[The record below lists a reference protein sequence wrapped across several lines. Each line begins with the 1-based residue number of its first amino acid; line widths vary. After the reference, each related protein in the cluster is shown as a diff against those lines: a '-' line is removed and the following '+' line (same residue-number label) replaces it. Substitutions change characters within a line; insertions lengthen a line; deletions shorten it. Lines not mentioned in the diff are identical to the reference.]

1 VQCLQ
6 EQKLHDD
13 EEQTE
18 ASGPARA
25 QEVLPVL
32 PEAHH
37 SQGNALGGAGMIEK
51 IKHFFSETRVEM
63 RKVTWPTRDELKEST
78 KIVIAATFVVT
89 IFIGIVDQI
98 LSLLVKR
105 LLGW

>member
-1 VQCLQ
+1 MFQ
-6 EQKLHDD
+6 
-13 EEQTE
+13 
-18 ASGPARA
+18 
-25 QEVLPVL
+25 
-32 PEAHH
+32 
-37 SQGNALGGAGMIEK
+37 K
-51 IKHFFSETRVEM
+51 IKNFFSETRVEM

-98 LSLLVKR
+98 LTLIVRR